1 MAQNHVRVTA
11 WEFESPPR
19 HHMPEPNERSCL
31 IQLTPILIPDFE
43 MQVNGEHRGIPNPK
57 DLTSGLLDQVQ
68 KFVAQE
74 CDAFV
79 GWVGKDRV
87 FAGGVE
93 PGYKHVF
100 VVWFTT
106 PPENKQMDDFPLVSN
121 FLRDIYSSCYLGDIG
136 TLLEGQEFSKRCRWE
151 TAWK

>member
-11 WEFESPPR
+11 WEFKSPPR
-19 HHMPEPNERSCL
+19 HHMSKLDERTCL
-31 IQLTPILIPDFE
+31 IQLTPILISGFG
-43 MQVNGEHRGIPNPK
+43 MQENNKSRNIPRPK
-57 DLTSGLLDQVQ
+57 DLSEELLDRVQ
-68 KFVAQE
+68 KFVAKE
-74 CDAFV
+74 CEAFV

-106 PPENKQMDDFPLVSN
+106 PPENKQMEAFPLTSN
-121 FLRDIYSSCYLGDIG
+121 FLRDIYSSCYLGDVG
-136 TLLEGQEFSKRCRWE
+136 TLLNGQEFSKRCRWE
-151 TAWK
+151 LAWK